1 MTRAHHWWAPG
12 NDQRVT
18 AYVAC
23 AYACVA
29 NENQVTTF
37 QFQTIDVPR
46 SVTPLS
52 CWPVAKWQDWYDIR
66 LIRNNHALLKV
77 VPGLESADEPLLKFL
92 LWSAGPKPFD
102 ALFGSNFPLPVS
114 CTSGYSFVLRNIAQ
128 CFIFFMFLLA
138 PAPLG
143 IPRPTPSSPTSRT
156 LPAPCL
162 RSSHKL
168 NLPGKTFPPVQ
179 LWGSDMYKS
188 TILAASGAGGI
199 VRAKANERRRLA
211 FSQIPHTEQA
221 ARLTYSKA
229 TPHVACC
236 CQCSFLLRTVSN

>member
-1 MTRAHHWWAPG
+1 M
-12 NDQRVT
+12 
-18 AYVAC
+18 
-23 AYACVA
+23 
-29 NENQVTTF
+29 
-37 QFQTIDVPR
+37 
-46 SVTPLS
+46 
-52 CWPVAKWQDWYDIR
+52 IR
-66 LIRNNHALLKV
+66 DHALLKV
-77 VPGLESADEPLLKFL
+77 VPGWNPLMSHSSSFCSGGCEARGPNLSTQCLEVL
-92 LWSAGPKPFD
+92 
-102 ALFGSNFPLPVS
+102 GSNFPLPVS

-188 TILAASGAGGI
+188 TILGAGGI